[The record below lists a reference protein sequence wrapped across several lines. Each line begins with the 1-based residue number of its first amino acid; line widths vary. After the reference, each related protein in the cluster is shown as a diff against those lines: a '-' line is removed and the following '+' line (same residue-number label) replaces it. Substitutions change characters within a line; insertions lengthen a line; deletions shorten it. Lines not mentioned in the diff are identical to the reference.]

1 MGTCS
6 CFPKAEAVGTSAQ
19 KIPGEADKLVSISQ
33 FHTNRRMKS
42 MKLSLNLKVRMK
54 NVLLVWFFEVQRFG
68 PRASGML
75 DKCSTTVLHPQPL
88 TIGIS

>member
-6 CFPKAEAVGTSAQ
+6 CFSRAETVGASAQ
-19 KIPGEADKLVSISQ
+19 KIAGDADTLVGISQ
-33 FHTNRRMKS
+33 FHRNHQMKFR
-42 MKLSLNLKVRMK
+42 KLSLNLKVRIK
-54 NVLLVWFFEVQRFG
+54 NVLLVWFFEVQGFE

-88 TIGIS
+88 TTGIS